1 MIAVFVRHKDNPEFR
16 GTAFARDWTELFWV
30 IDETFGDPYSVLVAP
45 HNGYGALC
53 AKSDKV
59 TYDGYQG
66 WEPDYSSLADDD
78 GSVYGLSPYSD
89 DKFVEM
95 DWDYVRAHNI
105 PPAEHREAF
114 ETHIIFQNCLKS
126 ITYIGTGKQYRDT
139 ACHTVVQCVTQ

>member
-59 TYDGYQG
+59 TYDGYPG

-89 DKFVEM
+89 DKFVGM

-114 ETHIIFQNCLKS
+114 WETRCSLSLYENKVMQKAQK
-126 ITYIGTGKQYRDT
+126 TK
-139 ACHTVVQCVTQ
+139 